1 MPIADDYLYFHQRM
15 LGHGVIFSFVGY
27 VSESILF
34 SLGEALKQKM
44 RLEATDAN
52 VTKRVF
58 SVFVEQVQNIIRYSD
73 ERLEAGSGRPAEMG
87 SGMVTVGRDEA
98 HFFVVCGNIVKHD
111 EGAALCRRL
120 EALAAMD
127 SAAIRSHYR
136 EKLREPVEEGDRGAS
151 IGLIEIARRSTRP
164 IEFGMAGLG
173 DGRAFFCLKAY
184 I

>member
-1 MPIADDYLYFHQRM
+1 MSIANDYLDFHQRM
-15 LGHGVIFSFVGY
+15 FAHGVIFSFVGY

-44 RLEATDAN
+44 RLEARDAN

-73 ERLEAGSGRPAEMG
+73 ERLEAETGRPAEMS
-87 SGMVTVGRDEA
+87 SGMVTVGCDEA
-98 HFFVVCGNIVKHD
+98 HFFVVCGNMVKHD
-111 EGAALCRRL
+111 EGVSLCRRL
-120 EALAAMD
+120 ETLAAMD
-127 SAAIRSHYR
+127 PAAIKSHYR
-136 EKLREPVEEGDRGAS
+136 EKLREPAEAGSRGAS

-164 IEFGMAGLG
+164 IEFGLADLG